1 MRTPKAKPARAGNAG
16 KRPRSRAVT
25 ADRFQTA
32 RLTACLSVPA
42 TAKLLHVTERT
53 VHNWESGRSRV
64 PYAAYKLLRVLRG
77 FDLGHPAWAGFRLD
91 GPTLWT
97 PEGHAFRPDHLT
109 WWSLTCRMA
118 DEFRRMVARDRA
130 TAAGRSLG
138 LVSTGTSHTDS
149 SETQQ
154 RRGFQPFDRGA
165 IMGPEWGHESD
176 QTAGKEVQFEAA
188 CGSDGTSPAASR
200 RPGRLPECLLPA
212 GHSQLHRLD
221 REANA
226 GQPASAGR
234 SAEGGG
240 RVARSAYRNK
250 CPAPCGAERALP
262 LRQWPE
268 GQAVPP
274 GGVRPVG
281 GAP

>member
-1 MRTPKAKPARAGNAG
+1 MRTTKAKPARAGKAG

-118 DEFRRMVARDRA
+118 DEFRRVLARQRA
-130 TAAGRSLG
+130 GLLPSPDASATLAAPP
-138 LVSTGTSHTDS
+138 V
-149 SETQQ
+149 
-154 RRGFQPFDRGA
+154 
-165 IMGPEWGHESD
+165 
-176 QTAGKEVQFEAA
+176 
-188 CGSDGTSPAASR
+188 PAAAE
-200 RPGRLPECLLPA
+200 PPPPEGVSNPQSPLEELPA
-212 GHSQLHRLD
+212 PHP
-221 REANA
+221 A
-226 GQPASAGR
+226 GVSILPQCSMR
-234 SAEGGG
+234 
-240 RVARSAYRNK
+240 R
-250 CPAPCGAERALP
+250 APSSNHGVKSCGAL
-262 LRQWPE
+262 LRKRGQSPE
-268 GQAVPP
+268 FS
-274 GGVRPVG
+274 GVQP
-281 GAP
+281 